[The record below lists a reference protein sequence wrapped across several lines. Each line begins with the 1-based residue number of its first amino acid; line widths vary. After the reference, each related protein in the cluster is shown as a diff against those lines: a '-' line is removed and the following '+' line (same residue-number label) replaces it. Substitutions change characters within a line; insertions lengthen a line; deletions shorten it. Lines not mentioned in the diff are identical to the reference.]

1 MVNQE
6 PLIESL
12 DGGVPPDDSLLD
24 DLTEQL
30 ERTRELLTG
39 SPEEAASRA
48 LQLLGGQ
55 REVEA
60 RIAVDLAARGA
71 LAQPERF
78 GEAHRLTMRALEV
91 LNRDGSGDPPV
102 PRGLGPLRPPLKLAV
117 EAVAK
122 YIVRSY
128 ASDIIGKL
136 RRLYTRRETQAVPR
150 TLERQ
155 LLARARLDA
164 ERLSPDYGGGAKLP
178 AVLAGGAAVPALAS
192 FAQRLGALD
201 FGNFWVQIAGLV
213 LLFLLFLGLSWVLLQ
228 GAGVAHRRSRLIM
241 QQPMIALWETI
252 GNCGTPPKDPSTT
265 FATVSITLTVLA
277 WFVLPAIAA
286 ALVFW
291 F

>member
-1 MVNQE
+1 MVSQDPLVE
-6 PLIESL
+6 PVE
-12 DGGVPPDDSLLD
+12 GVPPDDSLLE
-24 DLTEQL
+24 DLTAQL
-30 ERTRELLTG
+30 ERTRDLLTG

-48 LQLLGGQ
+48 LHLLGGQ
-55 REVEA
+55 KEVEA
-60 RIAVDLAARGA
+60 RIAVDLAARGP
-71 LAQPERF
+71 LTQPERF
-78 GEAHRLTMRALEV
+78 GEAHRLTMRALEI
-91 LNRDGSGDPPV
+91 LNRDGSRDPPV
-102 PRGLGPLRPPLKLAV
+102 PRLGPVRPLLKLAV

-128 ASDIIGKL
+128 AAAIIGRL
-136 RRLYTRRETQAVPR
+136 RRLYTRRESQAAPR
-150 TLERQ
+150 TPERH

-164 ERLSPDYGGGAKLP
+164 ERLSPDYGGGTRLP

-213 LLFLLFLGLSWVLLQ
+213 LLFLLFLGVSWVLLQ

-241 QQPMIALWETI
+241 QQPLNALWETI
-252 GNCGTPPKDPSTT
+252 GNCGIPPKDPSTT

-277 WFVLPAIAA
+277 WFVLPAVAA

-291 F
+291 L